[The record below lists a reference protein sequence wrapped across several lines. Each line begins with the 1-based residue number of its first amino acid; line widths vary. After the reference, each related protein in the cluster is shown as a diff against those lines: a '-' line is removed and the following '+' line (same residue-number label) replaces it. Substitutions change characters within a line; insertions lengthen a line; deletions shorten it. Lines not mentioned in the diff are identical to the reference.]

1 MQQKNKYNPKRIFGN
16 VLWALLGLGTVI
28 LLGAAITKKNSMSC
42 KGLEITI
49 RGVQNNLF
57 IDKKEVK
64 EIIEKINNGKPEGRA
79 IAELNLSQLET
90 GLQQNKWIKKA
101 ELFFDNNEV
110 LQVDILEREPV
121 ARVFTKSG
129 TVSFYIDS
137 SLMRLPLSDKFSAR
151 VPVFTGFPAEND
163 WLLKQDSALLND
175 IKNISTYILKDPFWM
190 AQIEQVDITNAATF
204 EMIPKVGN
212 QIIVFGSAEN
222 YQQKF
227 DNLLT
232 FYKQVQT
239 KVGWNKYSKINVQ
252 YKNQVVA
259 VKRGEQDIIEDS
271 LRAKQIMQTMIA
283 NALKQTSDSINNIQ
297 LVQMPDD
304 NSIPV
309 STPTEDL
316 PGEQTSFEKPA
327 NNVPEKSIFSQPKN
341 NLQPPIKSVSP
352 AVKTITL
359 MPKANNK
366 ATLKVKTPVNSSQSL
381 ERPNP
386 NPQKKTI
393 TTNLNNKI
401 TIKSKPK
408 AVMPSKNEY

>member
-1 MQQKNKYNPKRIFGN
+1 MHQKNTYSPKRIFGS
-16 VLWALLGLGTVI
+16 VLWALLGLATVI
-28 LLGAAITKKNSMSC
+28 LLGAAISKKNNMLC
-42 KGLEITI
+42 KGVEITI
-49 RGVQNNLF
+49 RGVQNNFF

-64 EIIEKINNGKPEGRA
+64 EIIEKINTGKLEGRS

-151 VPVFTGFPAEND
+151 VPVFTGFPAENNL
-163 WLLKQDSALLND
+163 LLKKDSALLND

-190 AQIEQVDITNAATF
+190 AQIEQVDITAAATF

-222 YQQKF
+222 YEQKF

-259 VKRGEQDIIEDS
+259 VKRGEQDVIEDS

-297 LVQMPDD
+297 LVQAPDD

-309 STPTEDL
+309 STPTEEL
-316 PGEQTSFEKPA
+316 PGEKVSLEKPD
-327 NNVPEKSIFSQPKN
+327 NIVPDKNIVPQPKN
-341 NLQPPIKSVSP
+341 ILQPPIKSSSP
-352 AVKTITL
+352 VVKTNTL
-359 MPKANNK
+359 MPKANK
-366 ATLKVKTPVNSSQSL
+366 QATLKIKTPVKSSQSF
-381 ERPNP
+381 EKPNP

-393 TTNLNNKI
+393 TTNPNNKI
-401 TIKSKPK
+401 TIKPKPK